1 MKNMM
6 KTALVASILVSTSAL
21 AGPLTHSLDP
31 QVGIEVPMHAT
42 QASSSFDFRTLL
54 GVIMPGVG
62 TEVHL
67 GDLASAEAAAAAYDP
82 EGAPATWRAI
92 NPAVGVETQL
102 MY

>member
-31 QVGIEVPMHAT
+31 QVGVEVPMYAT
-42 QASSSFDFRTLL
+42 QANKPFDFRTLL
-54 GVIMPGVG
+54 GVIIPGVG
-62 TEVHL
+62 KEVHM

-82 EGAPATWRAI
+82 DGVPATWRAI
-92 NPAVGVETQL
+92 NPAVGVEKNM